1 MIIRK
6 KKSFENEP
14 QQKKKKRKKETI
26 SNYTSYKYE
35 VASQGNQRN
44 EKLPAR
50 RVLRRKRRQSCRHLI
65 RSNSLVVCNPNWLLR
80 HLPHWKRGTRFCLL
94 SKTGP
99 GPSIFKLLPI
109 SHPRFSF
116 HVFRSRK
123 RSRATGKTN
132 GEPPKKEFSGGKK
145 TQRLSLRTYFNFSST
160 TRTPRSRFGI
170 SVRSEDSEL
179 DAEDA
184 VKNYLLV

>member
-14 QQKKKKRKKETI
+14 QQKKKKKKKKRKKKTI
-26 SNYTSYKYE
+26 SNYTSYKY

-145 TQRLSLRTYFNFSST
+145 NVAPIPAHVFQFFFHDEDPSFTIRYFCEKRRLG
-160 TRTPRSRFGI
+160 TRRR
-170 SVRSEDSEL
+170 RCR
-179 DAEDA
+179 
-184 VKNYLLV
+184 

>member
-14 QQKKKKRKKETI
+14 QQKKKKRKKKTI
-26 SNYTSYKYE
+26 SNYTSYKY

-145 TQRLSLRTYFNFSST
+145 NVAPIPAHVFQFFFHDEDPSFTIRYFCEK
-160 TRTPRSRFGI
+160 RR
-170 SVRSEDSEL
+170 L